1 MFRKLT
7 GESRSG
13 IGSTATA
20 TIYIKKVLHKV
31 MDHLKLV
38 LEKEEITF
46 LDSSCGDMNWMPG
59 WWSCHAQFI
68 CVLTHQ

>member
-1 MFRKLT
+1 MFRKGE

-13 IGSTATA
+13 LGSTLTS
-20 TIYIKKVLHKV
+20 TIYIKKILNEVI
-31 MDHLKLV
+31 DQLKLV

-59 WWSCHAQFI
+59 WWS
-68 CVLTHQ
+68 